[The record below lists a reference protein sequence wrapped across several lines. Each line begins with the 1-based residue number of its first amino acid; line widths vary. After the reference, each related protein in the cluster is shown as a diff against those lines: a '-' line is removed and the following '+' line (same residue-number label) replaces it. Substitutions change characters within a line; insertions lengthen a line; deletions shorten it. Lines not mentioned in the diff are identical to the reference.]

1 MRLGY
6 YNKLL
11 NKPDFKVQCFELTFV
26 CLCVC
31 VRVCVCVAE
40 LEVARLSTD
49 GNLADLTFPQSEL
62 HGNSIQLS
70 SSTLKQHGRNGRRA
84 ISYSLFLSFSL

>member
-1 MRLGY
+1 M
-6 YNKLL
+6 
-11 NKPDFKVQCFELTFV
+11 
-26 CLCVC
+26 CLS
-31 VRVCVCVAE
+31 E

-70 SSTLKQHGRNGRRA
+70 ASTLKQHGRNGKK
-84 ISYSLFLSFSL
+84 SHTLFSSRSEVHGPPPSS

>member
-1 MRLGY
+1 MLLQNGGY
-6 YNKLL
+6 KTNINVKISAMLRSIS
-11 NKPDFKVQCFELTFV
+11 VW
-26 CLCVC
+26 
-31 VRVCVCVAE
+31 RVCVCVCVSE

-70 SSTLKQHGRNGRRA
+70 ASTLKQHGRNGR
-84 ISYSLFLSFSL
+84 SEM